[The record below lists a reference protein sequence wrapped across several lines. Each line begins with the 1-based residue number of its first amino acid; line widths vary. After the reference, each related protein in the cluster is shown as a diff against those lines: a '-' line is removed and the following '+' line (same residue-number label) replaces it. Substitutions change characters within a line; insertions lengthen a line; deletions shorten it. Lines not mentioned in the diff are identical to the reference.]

1 MRLKQWGYLTRNE
14 NKVFSWTEIAKERYK
29 KFSED
34 YDYLERPADGNDKH
48 FISNLELVSQLI
60 ALFPQFNERINV
72 PTIGRQMNDRG
83 FEKLRMG
90 KKRIST
96 YVISKRSKILERVQ
110 DQNESW
116 LQFEDQTPRYAELKR
131 LV

>member
-1 MRLKQWGYLTRNE
+1 
-14 NKVFSWTEIAKERYK
+14 
-29 KFSED
+29 
-34 YDYLERPADGNDKH
+34 
-48 FISNLELVSQLI
+48 LVSQLI